1 MRQLRSLALA
11 SALLLLSSCAAPST
25 PVGMTA
31 QPDRVD
37 FAPEAPSAARVPPSF
52 VAGSEQAP
60 RVERLII
67 RNAELSIVVTD
78 TLVALTALSQLAEA
92 MGGYV
97 VSSSTYQAGQGALQA
112 DVQFRVEAKRFDEAL
127 QAVRALAVQVERETV
142 SGQDVSAEYFDLEA
156 QLRNL
161 ENTEAQLRKLQSEA
175 TTTQDV
181 LAVYRELATIR
192 GEIDRIKGRMQYLSQ
207 SAALASISVSLK
219 PDVLAQPIQIAG
231 WRPEGVAREAVQ
243 ALVIAL
249 QALATLAIWTAIVI
263 VPIAALIGLPVLI
276 AIGAV
281 RRWRKRQRAFA
292 SQVGPH
298 A

>member
-1 MRQLRSLALA
+1 M
-11 SALLLLSSCAAPST
+11 
-25 PVGMTA
+25 
-31 QPDRVD
+31 
-37 FAPEAPSAARVPPSF
+37 
-52 VAGSEQAP
+52 
-60 RVERLII
+60 
-67 RNAELSIVVTD
+67 
-78 TLVALTALSQLAEA
+78 
-92 MGGYV
+92 
-97 VSSSTYQAGQGALQA
+97 
-112 DVQFRVEAKRFDEAL
+112 
-127 QAVRALAVQVERETV
+127 
-142 SGQDVSAEYFDLEA
+142 
-156 QLRNL
+156 RNL

>member
-1 MRQLRSLALA
+1 
-11 SALLLLSSCAAPST
+11 
-25 PVGMTA
+25 
-31 QPDRVD
+31 
-37 FAPEAPSAARVPPSF
+37 
-52 VAGSEQAP
+52 
-60 RVERLII
+60 VERLII